1 MQQKC
6 FYCGRQVAGTDSAE
20 HTNYNFAKSAIP
32 AKNASAGRQ
41 VFGTIAA
48 QGNTIQQKML
58 LLYGRQDVG
67 TIAAQGNTIQ
77 QKMLLLWQAGAGT
90 DAAGSTAIQQNL
102 LGIRL

>member
-1 MQQKC
+1 M
-6 FYCGRQVAGTDSAE
+6 
-20 HTNYNFAKSAIP
+20 P
-32 AKNASAGRQ
+32 AKNASA
-41 VFGTIAA
+41 
-48 QGNTIQQKML
+48 
-58 LLYGRQDVG
+58 GRQDVG